1 MIDLSYLT
9 EEEQEMIMTV
19 LKRDAELKRAE
30 EDRIKHLQKTLR
42 DSSRLKYMTGEWF
55 YETKSKRHRDKIHG
69 SDIIRASMR
78 QKKPVTLL
86 ELSQS
91 KAEKPSFVNSEK
103 RDIFI
108 PPELSG
114 LIEEPEEEQEEER
127 KSDHPS
133 LETQGDK
140 LKKTATPSVKQRQN
154 PFNSMSDGE
163 ETADEREVHLT
174 NGALQPVKTSEGEIL
189 PPAKNAIPSVS
200 NLSSENPSVPQGDIK
215 QAPVPKKRTKVFR
228 LQDSFSDSDGPFPK
242 QNGRGDLHSN
252 VSTPRGIL
260 KHSPSCSS
268 NDSEMVQ
275 NNSNSIIHHLE
286 PAGDGT
292 PNLQG
297 APPPKVADGM
307 GCIKERMEEFS
318 FNSLDRK
325 QVRFSP
331 AVRQGNHR
339 TASAVEDGRELGEHD
354 LLDLDFMTPSDVEA
368 GSKSEKSNQGNGGGN
383 GPPFSEAFGV
393 GPLEPEDPSLKPRAP
408 ETETSLSSLLP
419 ANELKTSLPED
430 TEGPLSEAPG
440 HSASSPRSHT
450 RVNLDWRERD
460 TGEVQSDREL
470 TKRNNRVIE
479 PPQIPVDQH
488 EYHAET
494 YAPQVSNIQ
503 SSSNEKGKA
512 DNTGVE
518 SHAASSNPDTQ
529 SYMLT
534 EEEGDSISKVLEWFS
549 RSSESI
555 DRQAPSPSEQVCE
568 QYDEEVEQ
576 EPGVHIFAT
585 DESGRDRG
593 FMRYR
598 AEDIRSSQSD
608 KRGASDKGLGVEEK
622 VISCKEDIYKVK
634 TPGSGIYSEKSEDK
648 FTPVHYTVHSSL
660 NSGEAFQPKGWMAAN
675 EPKKGFEYEGRS
687 LFPDKKVYDLDVIS
701 HPHPTSVS
709 RENYIHGGSP
719 VNLSMMDTKDKDSQ
733 KESHTED
740 SPQKVANLKSFWE
753 KGTSG
758 PKILLGK
765 PKADN
770 LKDEKSKL
778 KEADLHSYNESQ
790 DFALQAEKDTQ
801 ALDSGS
807 EVHGKYAVHLEGNEG
822 RTDYIQKRLLSGR
835 TWSASVD
842 AEENKK
848 EISDY
853 VKFHPTISQ
862 YEPYRSVMSDSE
874 KEAAFTP
881 SPVEESLPSSES
893 NQKEEEINYTPKSII
908 FSEEVYTSS
917 AGQNTAADGSPEEEE
932 HKCELISLSKHSTHV
947 CQSSPVPLIR
957 RNLSRED
964 SRSGKISDLKSFWEK
979 EKSGPKII
987 VGEQKVVSET
997 RASISEVKQ
1006 PLKASPA
1013 TTSDLDLK
1021 VADVKPSSSSD
1032 RKSTSS
1038 LSRQKPTFTVLSM
1051 KERMQKESGGQSS
1064 TNLQF
1069 KNLRNFWGGASASQ
1083 SSPFL
1088 IKTQRASPENVA
1100 VASPENVAVNLK
1112 SPTSPSSNV
1121 QETTELFRLKEQSP
1135 TEVKKPFMNPNYYPK
1150 VLPTEPA
1157 DVRVRSFG
1165 AEKRLVKGFS
1175 ADITEPKKEMIEKGE
1190 RSVSPH
1196 LLTKPPS
1203 SAESVQMKEDLSQC
1217 EAVEPQQDRFFSRVL
1232 EQSKGFPPQEGV
1244 KFHIPPLQSLAPSSV
1259 STEVQSYS
1267 AVMGVRSSPEP
1278 PRTQGGIMSE
1288 KEYRVASQPVLD
1300 IHGGNLMSQIKIPPE
1315 PLSGTGKEVL
1325 GERQY
1330 LGEGKILTAKEGI
1343 ISEKK
1348 VGDMPSYCEVQSTP
1362 TETEENLRKPN
1373 RKMPWLLPHD
1383 NTEDIDYEG
1392 SSRSSASDTWSF
1404 SWASSACNDED
1415 QNPITR
1421 ALRRSSTRPV
1431 SSAKSLEDITALPSK
1446 ERSKNTSR
1454 DELVLSVENVSTV
1467 PSTPTSK
1474 FSDSEKIKKM
1484 SRSVPAFL
1492 QQESD
1497 GRDTDSTSE
1506 NSFHIGRQRKIGSS
1520 LTNLSNSSGMASMSS
1535 VSGSVMSIYS
1545 GDFGNVDVTG
1555 NIQFAIDYVEQLN
1568 ELHIFVVQCK
1578 DLAAADPKKNR
1589 SDPYVKSYLL
1599 PDKAKMGKR
1608 KTSVKKK
1615 TLNPTY
1621 NEILRYKISKETLK
1635 TQTLNLSVW
1644 HNDTFGRN
1652 SFLGEVDLDLSK
1664 WDWSNTQLN
1673 FFPLKPRTPSGLQF
1687 TDYRGEMRLAL
1698 RFLPQISQSKN
1709 TPNTGE
1715 VHIWVKDCKS
1725 LPAIR
1730 GTAIDPFVKCSVL
1743 PDTSRKSRQKTR
1755 VLKKTA
1761 NPVFN
1766 HTMVYDG
1773 FRVEDLREACV
1784 ELTVWD
1790 HDRLANHFLGGLRL
1804 GLGTGKSY
1812 GAVVDWMDS
1821 NTDEATLWERMID
1834 SPNEWVED
1842 VLPLRMLMMAKSS
1855 WK

>member
-460 TGEVQSDREL
+460 T
-470 TKRNNRVIE
+470 
-479 PPQIPVDQH
+479 DQH

-503 SSSNEKGKA
+503 SSSNEKG
-512 DNTGVE
+512 
-518 SHAASSNPDTQ
+518 
-529 SYMLT
+529 
-534 EEEGDSISKVLEWFS
+534 
-549 RSSESI
+549 
-555 DRQAPSPSEQVCE
+555 
-568 QYDEEVEQ
+568 
-576 EPGVHIFAT
+576 
-585 DESGRDRG
+585 
-593 FMRYR
+593 
-598 AEDIRSSQSD
+598 
-608 KRGASDKGLGVEEK
+608 
-622 VISCKEDIYKVK
+622 
-634 TPGSGIYSEKSEDK
+634 
-648 FTPVHYTVHSSL
+648 
-660 NSGEAFQPKGWMAAN
+660 
-675 EPKKGFEYEGRS
+675 
-687 LFPDKKVYDLDVIS
+687 
-701 HPHPTSVS
+701 
-709 RENYIHGGSP
+709 
-719 VNLSMMDTKDKDSQ
+719 
-733 KESHTED
+733 
-740 SPQKVANLKSFWE
+740 
-753 KGTSG
+753 
-758 PKILLGK
+758 
-765 PKADN
+765 
-770 LKDEKSKL
+770 
-778 KEADLHSYNESQ
+778 
-790 DFALQAEKDTQ
+790 
-801 ALDSGS
+801 
-807 EVHGKYAVHLEGNEG
+807 
-822 RTDYIQKRLLSGR
+822 
-835 TWSASVD
+835 
-842 AEENKK
+842 
-848 EISDY
+848 
-853 VKFHPTISQ
+853 
-862 YEPYRSVMSDSE
+862 
-874 KEAAFTP
+874 
-881 SPVEESLPSSES
+881 
-893 NQKEEEINYTPKSII
+893 
-908 FSEEVYTSS
+908 
-917 AGQNTAADGSPEEEE
+917 
-932 HKCELISLSKHSTHV
+932 
-947 CQSSPVPLIR
+947 
-957 RNLSRED
+957 
-964 SRSGKISDLKSFWEK
+964 
-979 EKSGPKII
+979 
-987 VGEQKVVSET
+987 
-997 RASISEVKQ
+997 
-1006 PLKASPA
+1006 
-1013 TTSDLDLK
+1013 
-1021 VADVKPSSSSD
+1021 
-1032 RKSTSS
+1032 
-1038 LSRQKPTFTVLSM
+1038 
-1051 KERMQKESGGQSS
+1051 
-1064 TNLQF
+1064 
-1069 KNLRNFWGGASASQ
+1069 
-1083 SSPFL
+1083 
-1088 IKTQRASPENVA
+1088 
-1100 VASPENVAVNLK
+1100 
-1112 SPTSPSSNV
+1112 
-1121 QETTELFRLKEQSP
+1121 
-1135 TEVKKPFMNPNYYPK
+1135 
-1150 VLPTEPA
+1150 
-1157 DVRVRSFG
+1157 
-1165 AEKRLVKGFS
+1165 
-1175 ADITEPKKEMIEKGE
+1175 
-1190 RSVSPH
+1190 
-1196 LLTKPPS
+1196 
-1203 SAESVQMKEDLSQC
+1203 
-1217 EAVEPQQDRFFSRVL
+1217 
-1232 EQSKGFPPQEGV
+1232 
-1244 KFHIPPLQSLAPSSV
+1244 
-1259 STEVQSYS
+1259 
-1267 AVMGVRSSPEP
+1267 
-1278 PRTQGGIMSE
+1278 
-1288 KEYRVASQPVLD
+1288 
-1300 IHGGNLMSQIKIPPE
+1300 
-1315 PLSGTGKEVL
+1315 
-1325 GERQY
+1325 
-1330 LGEGKILTAKEGI
+1330 
-1343 ISEKK
+1343 
-1348 VGDMPSYCEVQSTP
+1348 
-1362 TETEENLRKPN
+1362 
-1373 RKMPWLLPHD
+1373 
-1383 NTEDIDYEG
+1383 
-1392 SSRSSASDTWSF
+1392 
-1404 SWASSACNDED
+1404 NDED

-1454 DELVLSVENVSTV
+1454 DELVLSVENDQVSELEQSPKEIVPRFSTV

>member
-127 KSDHPS
+127 
-133 LETQGDK
+133 EK
-140 LKKTATPSVKQRQN
+140 LKELQQNQSSIGRKAQTKQRQN

-260 KHSPSCSS
+260 KHSPSY
-268 NDSEMVQ
+268 
-275 NNSNSIIHHLE
+275 
-286 PAGDGT
+286 
-292 PNLQG
+292 
-297 APPPKVADGM
+297 
-307 GCIKERMEEFS
+307 
-318 FNSLDRK
+318 RK

-339 TASAVEDGRELGEHD
+339 TASAVEDGREL
-354 LLDLDFMTPSDVEA
+354 
-368 GSKSEKSNQGNGGGN
+368 
-383 GPPFSEAFGV
+383 AFGV

-460 TGEVQSDREL
+460 TGEAKSIAKAPGKTTIWWPATYCSKMYIQILSKKQIHIKVTFCISFTNPTLL
-470 TKRNNRVIE
+470 TT
-479 PPQIPVDQH
+479 IPVVNAMCTHVYVSHLLMVIGKLGLQDQH

-576 EPGVHIFAT
+576 EP

-660 NSGEAFQPKGWMAAN
+660 NS
-675 EPKKGFEYEGRS
+675 
-687 LFPDKKVYDLDVIS
+687 DKKVYDLDVIS

-807 EVHGKYAVHLEGNEG
+807 EVHGK
-822 RTDYIQKRLLSGR
+822 

-893 NQKEEEINYTPKSII
+893 NQKEE
-908 FSEEVYTSS
+908 EEVYTSS

-1217 EAVEPQQDRFFSRVL
+1217 EAVEPQQDRFFM
-1232 EQSKGFPPQEGV
+1232 
-1244 KFHIPPLQSLAPSSV
+1244 

-1348 VGDMPSYCEVQSTP
+1348 VGDMPSYCEVQSDLIGISKRESCDSGHSCTMDAHTQLCP
-1362 TETEENLRKPN
+1362 VVDWPSVYIR
-1373 RKMPWLLPHD
+1373 
-1383 NTEDIDYEG
+1383 
-1392 SSRSSASDTWSF
+1392 SASLSIKLVLETLEDTVCVGIS
-1404 SWASSACNDED
+1404 CNDED

-1431 SSAKSLEDITALPSK
+1431 SSAKSLEDITALPSND
-1446 ERSKNTSR
+1446 R
-1454 DELVLSVENVSTV
+1454 ELKKGLNSVHTHLLCYHLVSTV

-1673 FFPLKPRTPSGLQF
+1673 FFPLKPRNNSGFLVQTPSGLQF

>member
-174 NGALQPVKTSEGEIL
+174 NGTLQPVKTSEG
-189 PPAKNAIPSVS
+189 
-200 NLSSENPSVPQGDIK
+200 
-215 QAPVPKKRTKVFR
+215 
-228 LQDSFSDSDGPFPK
+228 
-242 QNGRGDLHSN
+242 
-252 VSTPRGIL
+252 
-260 KHSPSCSS
+260 
-268 NDSEMVQ
+268 
-275 NNSNSIIHHLE
+275 
-286 PAGDGT
+286 
-292 PNLQG
+292 
-297 APPPKVADGM
+297 
-307 GCIKERMEEFS
+307 
-318 FNSLDRK
+318 
-325 QVRFSP
+325 
-331 AVRQGNHR
+331 
-339 TASAVEDGRELGEHD
+339 
-354 LLDLDFMTPSDVEA
+354 
-368 GSKSEKSNQGNGGGN
+368 
-383 GPPFSEAFGV
+383 
-393 GPLEPEDPSLKPRAP
+393 
-408 ETETSLSSLLP
+408 
-419 ANELKTSLPED
+419 
-430 TEGPLSEAPG
+430 
-440 HSASSPRSHT
+440 
-450 RVNLDWRERD
+450 
-460 TGEVQSDREL
+460 
-470 TKRNNRVIE
+470 
-479 PPQIPVDQH
+479 DQH

-709 RENYIHGGSP
+709 RENYTHGGSP
-719 VNLSMMDTKDKDSQ
+719 VNLSMMDTKDKDPQ

-1013 TTSDLDLK
+1013 TTSELDLK

-1100 VASPENVAVNLK
+1100 VNLK

-1121 QETTELFRLKEQSP
+1121 QETAELFRLKEQSP

-1454 DELVLSVENVSTV
+1454 DELVLSVENDQVSELEQSPKEIVPRFSTV